1 MGFMYLSSIHHI
13 VVWGRLDE
21 RLSVVSIRGYNPS
34 GVLFSIG
41 VLMWGVIGVI
51 WWGSGVFWGCRDSP
65 VNITGFFR
73 IFSTLAVS
81 AKRNNLI
88 SRTLCVTYKSQ
99 HFLPFSNLGFP
110 LGHILENY
118 SLRQELG

>member
-1 MGFMYLSSIHHI
+1 M
-13 VVWGRLDE
+13 VRGRLDE

-41 VLMWGVIGVI
+41 VLMWRVIRVI
-51 WWGSGVFWGCRDSP
+51 WWGSRVFWGCRDSP

-88 SRTLCVTYKSQ
+88 SRKIS
-99 HFLPFSNLGFP
+99 
-110 LGHILENY
+110 
-118 SLRQELG
+118 